1 MSGVDLSNKD
11 MYNMLNENIDVQNQP
26 MQPMQE
32 MPPMPP
38 MPPMQ
43 PQPMPPLPPMPSQVE
58 PKPVAPTGPKKMVRS
73 FKGFVMFALVV
84 ILVAAFIYFTVYR
97 LGWGVKECMNKNFHD
112 CAALLTPEIAPLA
125 ATGLLAIL

>member
-38 MPPMQ
+38 Q
-43 PQPMPPLPPMPSQVE
+43 PIPMPPQVE
-58 PKPVAPTGPKKMVRS
+58 PKPVEQKPVAPTGPKKMVRS
-73 FKGFVMFALVV
+73 FKGFFMFALVV